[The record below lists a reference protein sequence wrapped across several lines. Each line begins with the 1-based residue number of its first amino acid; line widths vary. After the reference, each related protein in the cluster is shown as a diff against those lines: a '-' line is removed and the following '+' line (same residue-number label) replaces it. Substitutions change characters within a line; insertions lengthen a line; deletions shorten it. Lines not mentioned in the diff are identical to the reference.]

1 MKLSEIT
8 KTDVIEYLRLDK
20 EMYEENTLGDR
31 QIISIM
37 KAAYDYILDYTGLSP
52 QKADEHE
59 QFYVAYMVL
68 CQDMYDNRAFYVDK
82 NNVNKVVESILAM
95 HCENLL

>member
-52 QKADEHE
+52 QKAD
-59 QFYVAYMVL
+59 
-68 CQDMYDNRAFYVDK
+68 
-82 NNVNKVVESILAM
+82 
-95 HCENLL
+95 